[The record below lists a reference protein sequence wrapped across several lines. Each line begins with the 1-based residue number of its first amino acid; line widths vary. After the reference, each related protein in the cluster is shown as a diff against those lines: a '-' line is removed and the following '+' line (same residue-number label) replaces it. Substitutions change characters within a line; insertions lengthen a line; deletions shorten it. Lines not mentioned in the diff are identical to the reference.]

1 MSSADSW
8 KCIEDEYLHKHIKQ
22 QGERTRCSVCDR
34 TRKAFRVDKLGEV
47 PEPILREHIRQ
58 GREVMSSHEN
68 DGSYWEQQGD
78 PLSFWV
84 QEILGQSFGFE
95 DEIVDAVIATEDV
108 DPQHGDIPFFDNAA
122 DCEPTP
128 VSDNEYR
135 FERDFVLRQLKYGR
149 RFFSSS
155 AQALFDRLFLGIET
169 IKYWN
174 ADTMQDESVVWN
186 FPGGFYFELAEI
198 L

>member
-1 MSSADSW
+1 MLKREDGQRRTFGGLLPSPVGARLDMSSAVCW
-8 KCIEDEYLHKHIKQ
+8 KCIEDEYLHKVIKQ
-22 QGERTRCSVCDR
+22 QGERTRCSVCDG

-108 DPQHGDIPFFDNAA
+108 DPQDGDIPFFDNAA

-149 RFFSSS
+149 RFF
-155 AQALFDRLFLGIET
+155 
-169 IKYWN
+169 
-174 ADTMQDESVVWN
+174 
-186 FPGGFYFELAEI
+186 
-198 L
+198 